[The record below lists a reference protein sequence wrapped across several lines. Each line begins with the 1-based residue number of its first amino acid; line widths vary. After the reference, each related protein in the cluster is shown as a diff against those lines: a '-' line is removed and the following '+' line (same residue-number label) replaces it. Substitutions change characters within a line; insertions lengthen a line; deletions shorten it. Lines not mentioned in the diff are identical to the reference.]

1 MEGRPYAFKSDVW
14 ALGCVMYE
22 VLTGKPA
29 FAAKNFPGVAMKV
42 QILSPLGGSMRDG
55 GGSPRSAVLCV
66 LTSSPPAGPA
76 RPL

>member
-42 QILSPLGGSMRDG
+42 SCRTGNVHSCMCLMPQERCCSQ
-55 GGSPRSAVLCV
+55 AVVWGTVRC
-66 LTSSPPAGPA
+66 
-76 RPL
+76 